1 LLLTALQRF
10 RVSRVVYARALNR
23 KGMVMAFI
31 HWQDKAAP
39 REASEAERFLCVS
52 AVLALATLPFALCAA
67 LTIWGS

>member
-1 LLLTALQRF
+1 M
-10 RVSRVVYARALNR
+10 NR

>member
-1 LLLTALQRF
+1 MT
-10 RVSRVVYARALNR
+10 
-23 KGMVMAFI
+23 FI

-39 REASEAERFLCVS
+39 RGVSEAERLLCVT